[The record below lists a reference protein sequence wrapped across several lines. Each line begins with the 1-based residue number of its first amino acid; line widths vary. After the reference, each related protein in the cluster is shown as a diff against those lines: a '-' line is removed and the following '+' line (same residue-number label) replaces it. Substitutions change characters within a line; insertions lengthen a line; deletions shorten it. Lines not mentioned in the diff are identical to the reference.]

1 MARILWHSMEDSAT
15 EFVGVS
21 SIIIWL
27 ALMVVGS
34 GLLGM
39 TMILLLKNRVRRRM
53 LGQMKAPSCST
64 PVVDAWS
71 ESAKRMDGQ
80 T

>member
-1 MARILWHSMEDSAT
+1 
-15 EFVGVS
+15 
-21 SIIIWL
+21 
-27 ALMVVGS
+27 MVVGS